1 MTNRS
6 RSPTIKQL
14 NKLIERRTQ
23 NMTVKALFN
32 VTHIVYTLV
41 KLEDGELKT
50 VDHTET
56 LLHKRT
62 ETNINNYLRKKVK
75 ETNSVGYDIKEI
87 KTEKII
93 SEIPYKIALIYKL

>member
-1 MTNRS
+1 
-6 RSPTIKQL
+6 
-14 NKLIERRTQ
+14 
-23 NMTVKALFN
+23 MTVKALFN
-32 VTHIVYTLV
+32 VTHIDYTLV

-56 LLHKRT
+56 LLHKRA
-62 ETNINNYLRKKVK
+62 EKYINNYLLKKVK

-93 SEIPYKIALIYKL
+93 SEIPYELALDYKV